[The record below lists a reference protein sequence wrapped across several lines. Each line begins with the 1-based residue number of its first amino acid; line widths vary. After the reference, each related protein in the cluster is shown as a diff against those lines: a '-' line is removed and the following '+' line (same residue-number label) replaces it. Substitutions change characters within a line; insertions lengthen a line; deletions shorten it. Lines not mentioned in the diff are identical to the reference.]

1 MGRTLSFIVMAEG
14 IQSKA
19 RAARSCEYS
28 ATNAWN
34 LNLNNGNANN
44 NTKATNKNRVRPVSA
59 LLQITVTTQSKKY
72 DYDRGTFRSV
82 LTSRVNLFALSLHV
96 QGTGK
101 YSPLLSRIELYTTG

>member
-44 NTKATNKNRVRPVSA
+44 NTKATNKNRVRAVSA
-59 LLQITVTTQSKKY
+59 PLQIANTQ
-72 DYDRGTFRSV
+72 RR
-82 LTSRVNLFALSLHV
+82 
-96 QGTGK
+96 
-101 YSPLLSRIELYTTG
+101 

>member
-19 RAARSCEYS
+19 RAALSCEYS

-44 NTKATNKNRVRPVSA
+44 NTKATNKNRVRAVSA
-59 LLQITVTTQSKKY
+59 PLQIANTQG
-72 DYDRGTFRSV
+72 R
-82 LTSRVNLFALSLHV
+82 
-96 QGTGK
+96 
-101 YSPLLSRIELYTTG
+101 